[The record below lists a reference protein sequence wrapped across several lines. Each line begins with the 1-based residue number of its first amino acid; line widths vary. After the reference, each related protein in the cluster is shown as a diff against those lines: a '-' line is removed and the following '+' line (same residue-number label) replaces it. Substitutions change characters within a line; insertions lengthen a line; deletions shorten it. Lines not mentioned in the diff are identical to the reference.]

1 MKVIYKVWLD
11 NNGKAFGEG
20 PYELLKRVEKTQSLH
35 QAAIQMGMAYSK
47 AWKLVL
53 TMEKRL
59 GFALLIRKVGGLAGG
74 GSKITPQARNLIK
87 HYGRFRKDVEK
98 TMQKIYKRHFSNLKK
113 VVSNMKR
120 IIWIILIF
128 ALVLVQQAHSS
139 YKRNFS
145 LCGLCKQTCN

>member
-59 GFALLIRKVGGLAGG
+59 GFALLIRKAGGLTGG
-74 GSKITPQARNLIK
+74 GSQITPQARNLIK
-87 HYGRFRKDVEK
+87 DYGRFRKDVEK
-98 TMQKIYKRHFSNLKK
+98 IMQKIYKRHFSNLKK
-113 VVSNMKR
+113 EVS
-120 IIWIILIF
+120 I
-128 ALVLVQQAHSS
+128 
-139 YKRNFS
+139 
-145 LCGLCKQTCN
+145 